1 MCTLMHTY
9 RFWSSYSSA
18 DREYARPHGQKLDFS
33 VHLKRLLVLKEI
45 FSVVYQTKMCIMK
58 ATMAAATPYFK
69 ASKVSF
75 EKKIQGCLQAKK
87 TSDFRNN
94 FALYDV
100 QRLPNPSP
108 TGIFQALLYLAK
120 PSREGKF
127 LVQGCQGKVCHSL
140 SLNLREV
147 QGRTSYCSWPCAS
160 VLYFSSWHSRALY
173 CGTSPFT

>member
-1 MCTLMHTY
+1 
-9 RFWSSYSSA
+9 
-18 DREYARPHGQKLDFS
+18 
-33 VHLKRLLVLKEI
+33 
-45 FSVVYQTKMCIMK
+45 MK

-87 TSDFRNN
+87 SSDFRNN

-140 SLNLREV
+140 SKSE
-147 QGRTSYCSWPCAS
+147 G
-160 VLYFSSWHSRALY
+160 SSR
-173 CGTSPFT
+173 